1 MAFTRSLRAPP
12 NWFSDFKQ
20 LSPSRKGKGARF
32 LFFPLRIRNSIIK
45 FRDIGLLIGLADETE
60 LAGLAELGAGL

>member
-1 MAFTRSLRAPP
+1 MILI
-12 NWFSDFKQ
+12 
-20 LSPSRKGKGARF
+20 SPSRKGKGARF
-32 LFFPLRIRNSIIK
+32 LFFPLRNSIIK

>member
-32 LFFPLRIRNSIIK
+32 LFFRLRNSIIK

>member
-32 LFFPLRIRNSIIK
+32 FFFPLRNRIIQ
-45 FRDIGLLIGLADETE
+45 FRDIGLFIGLADETE